1 MKIAML
7 IPALACALLLTACV
21 PVPLQNYDNMPAMGF
36 ENQPLDMQQ
45 LERAIYVGAYNEG
58 WTTVVVAPGHIVAT
72 HIETPRSV
80 SVDILYDAH
89 TYSIHYKST
98 QDMNYDAAT
107 GKIDPRY
114 NRWTADL
121 RDSIN
126 AAMQTMCNPPSAC
139 IPH

>member
-7 IPALACALLLTACV
+7 IAALACALLLTACI
-21 PVPLQNYDNMPAMGF
+21 PVPLQNYDNMPAVGF
-36 ENQPLDMQQ
+36 ENQPLDMKQ

-58 WTTVVVAPGHIVAT
+58 WTAVTVMPGHIVAT
-72 HIETPRSV
+72 HVETPRSV

-98 QDMNYDAAT
+98 QDMDYDTAT

-126 AAMQTMCNPPSAC
+126 AAMRTMCSVQSAC
-139 IPH
+139 VPQ

>member
-7 IPALACALLLTACV
+7 IPALACALLLTACI
-21 PVPLQNYDNMPAMGF
+21 PVPLQHYDNMPAVGF
-36 ENQPLDMQQ
+36 ENQPLDIKQ

-58 WTTVVVAPGHIVAT
+58 WTAVTVAPGHIVAT
-72 HIETPRSV
+72 HVETPRSV

-89 TYSIHYKST
+89 TYSIHYKNT

-126 AAMQTMCNPPSAC
+126 AAMRTMCSAPSAC
-139 IPH
+139 VPQ